1 MADYITLVDIPSQ
14 CDEYDINAEAQSLF
28 SLLLLEKY
36 SSACIQMTKDG
47 TDKRV
52 WFKVD
57 YYLS

>member
-1 MADYITLVDIPSQ
+1 MTFPYSFYETLTL
-14 CDEYDINAEAQSLF
+14 YDINAEAQSLF

-36 SSACIQMTKDG
+36 SSACIQMKKDG